1 MEDVLGVVGE
11 TIALDGISYVVIGVL
26 GPHFGFESLPYLP
39 ATPPPDVLLPLAV
52 PDGGAPLR
60 YLVAAARLKP
70 GVTLAAAAARAHLVA
85 EEYRRRFPT
94 EIASD
99 ETFGVE
105 SLPEVVVRGVRQS
118 LLIFMAAV
126 SFVLL
131 IACANVAN
139 LLLVRASVRAREIAV
154 RAAIGA
160 SRGRIVRQL
169 LTESLVLSIAGGVL
183 GLTLGVIGIRVLLA
197 IDPRSIPGIGE
208 TVQVVIDWR
217 VLAFTALASILTGLL
232 FGLFPALRA
241 CDEHSGRPLMDGSF
255 RSTTGP
261 DRNRARSLLV
271 IAETALALV
280 LLIGAAL
287 LGRTFLALRAVDP
300 ASTRTPC

>member
-11 TIALDGISYVVIGVL
+11 TIALDGVSYMVIGVL
-26 GPHFGFESLPYLP
+26 GSRFGFESMPHLP

-70 GVTLAAAAARAHLVA
+70 GVTLAAAAARARLVA
-85 EEYRRRFPT
+85 EEYRRRFPA
-94 EIASD
+94 EIGSN

-105 SLPEVVVRGVRQS
+105 SLPEVVVRGVRRS

-126 SFVLL
+126 GFVLL

-139 LLLVRASVRAREIAV
+139 LLLVRASVRGREIAV

-169 LTESLVLSIAGGVL
+169 LTESLVLSIAGGAL

-208 TVQVVIDWR
+208 TVRVVIDWR
-217 VLAFTALASILTGLL
+217 VLAFTARASVLTGLL

-241 CDEHSGRPLMDGSF
+241 CDEHSG
-255 RSTTGP
+255 GP
-261 DRNRARSLLV
+261 
-271 IAETALALV
+271 
-280 LLIGAAL
+280 
-287 LGRTFLALRAVDP
+287 
-300 ASTRTPC
+300 